1 MTEYRDRRVAK
12 KSTRTSLL
20 TVALAVF
27 VGIAVI
33 ATTAIASSQATG
45 VSSASVPTG
54 HLSGGDPSAVQP
66 PPHPV
71 PGSKPVVRAHASVV
85 NDVDSGYN
93 GYWAIDNYTLHIQ
106 IWQEPNGTF
115 LFVLTYQG
123 TSTTYPGVY
132 SPGAQDAVEGAHGV
146 ARMEGYIAGWASATF
161 APTHP
166 TKGQLGTYDYG
177 GQVSD
182 LTTVNHYGN
191 GAAPPNA
198 IDWLGAY
205 LSGNTVSGESY
216 ALVYTY
222 HADASQAPGAQVWI
236 DANNVPSAES
246 GDIVL

>member
-1 MTEYRDRRVAK
+1 MSEYRNRRVARR
-12 KSTRTSLL
+12 STRTSLL
-20 TVALAVF
+20 TVALVVF
-27 VGIAVI
+27 VGIAVT
-33 ATTAIASSQATG
+33 ATTAIASSQAAG
-45 VSSASVPTG
+45 VSSASVSTG
-54 HLSGGDPSAVQP
+54 HLSGGGPSAVQP

-71 PGSKPVVRAHASVV
+71 PGSKSVVHAHASVV
-85 NDVDSGYN
+85 KDVDSGYN
-93 GYWAIDNYTLHIQ
+93 GWWAIDNYTLHIQ

-115 LFVLTYQG
+115 LFVFTYRG

-146 ARMEGYIAGWASATF
+146 ARMDGYIAGWATATF

-166 TKGQLGTYDYG
+166 TKGPLGTYDYG

-191 GAAPPNA
+191 GKGPPNGV
-198 IDWLGAY
+198 DWLGAY
-205 LSGNTVSGESY
+205 LTGNTVSGESY

-222 HADASQAPGAQVWI
+222 HADDSQAAGAQVWI
-236 DANNVPSAES
+236 DANNVPSVES